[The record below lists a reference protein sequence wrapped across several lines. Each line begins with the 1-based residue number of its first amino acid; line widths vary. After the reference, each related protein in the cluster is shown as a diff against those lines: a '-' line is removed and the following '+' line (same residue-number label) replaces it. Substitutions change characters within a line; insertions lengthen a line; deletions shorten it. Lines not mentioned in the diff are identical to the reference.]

1 MTDGTSNTI
10 LAGEVSGGFMAW
22 GDPENR
28 RDPGNGFGTA
38 PNQFGGPEAQRG
50 VQMLLADGSVRF
62 ISENIN
68 PQTLKALASP
78 DGKEQVGDF

>member
-1 MTDGTSNTI
+1 MSNTI

-22 GDPENR
+22 GDPDNR
-28 RDPGNGFGTA
+28 RDPANGMGTG
-38 PNQFGGPEAQRG
+38 PDQFGEACPGARG

-62 ISENIN
+62 ISENID

-78 DGKEQVGDF
+78 DGDEPIGEF